1 MATEY
6 TERGFALYAGFDH
19 ADYRG
24 DETRFFSVQES
35 SLATERKVW
44 IGQGDER
51 AHLNEDEAR
60 IVRDALTEF
69 LGE

>member
-1 MATEY
+1 M
-6 TERGFALYAGFDH
+6 YARFEH
-19 ADYRG
+19 ADYEG
-24 DETRFFSVQES
+24 DPERLFTVQES

-69 LGE
+69 LGEE